1 MQNPVV
7 GRIVGRKRLLIKN
20 AVIMSAI
27 AACIF
32 LSTGIVSG
40 SSGGE
45 AGHKGWVATD
55 TYRVMNFAVLAVG
68 LFILL
73 RKPAAQA
80 LNSRIQGIRD
90 QLDELETKKKDAEKR
105 LVEYETKFSL
115 LEGEAEKIIAGYI
128 AQGDEA
134 KARIIK
140 ETETASK
147 KLEEQAR
154 RNIEHEFESAKLML
168 KEEILEQAI
177 ERAEEILKS
186 KIMPDDQDRLVDE
199 YLEKVVA

>member
-1 MQNPVV
+1 MIRVFV
-7 GRIVGRKRLLIKN
+7 LSIV
-20 AVIMSAI
+20 
-27 AACIF
+27 
-32 LSTGIVSG
+32 IVFISVLMCFFISGVALG
-40 SSGGE
+40 SSDK
-45 AGHKGWVATD
+45 GHDEHGSKGWVATD

-80 LNSRIQGIRD
+80 FNSRIQGIRD

-105 LVEYETKFSL
+105 LVEYEAKLSL
-115 LEGEAEKIIAGYI
+115 LEEEAEKIIAGYI
-128 AQGDEA
+128 AQGDDA
-134 KARIIK
+134 KTRIIK
-140 ETETASK
+140 EAETASK

-154 RNIEHEFESAKLML
+154 RNIEHEFESAKLIL

-177 ERAEEILKS
+177 ERAEEIIKS
-186 KIMPDDQDRLVDE
+186 KIMPDDQNRLVDE

>member
-27 AACIF
+27 AACVF

-40 SSGGE
+40 SSGEE
-45 AGHKGWVATD
+45 AGYKGWVATD

-80 LNSRIQGIRD
+80 FNSRIQGIRD

-105 LVEYETKFSL
+105 LVEYEAKLSL
-115 LEGEAEKIIAGYI
+115 LEGEAEKIIARYI
-128 AQGDEA
+128 TQGDDA
-134 KARIIK
+134 KKKIIK
-140 ETETASK
+140 KAETA
-147 KLEEQAR
+147 
-154 RNIEHEFESAKLML
+154 
-168 KEEILEQAI
+168 
-177 ERAEEILKS
+177 
-186 KIMPDDQDRLVDE
+186 
-199 YLEKVVA
+199 